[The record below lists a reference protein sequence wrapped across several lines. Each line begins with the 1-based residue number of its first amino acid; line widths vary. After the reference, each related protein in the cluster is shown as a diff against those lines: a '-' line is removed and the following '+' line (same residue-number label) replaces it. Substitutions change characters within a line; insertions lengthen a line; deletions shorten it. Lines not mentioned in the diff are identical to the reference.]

1 MEPQTWTDYFLGFIP
16 SLIIILLWLLPVL
29 MAFARL
35 RRHKLDETA
44 KAVWVLII
52 LFAPVVGS
60 LTYLLLFS
68 SKKISTGNEPE

>member
-1 MEPQTWTDYFLGFIP
+1 MDGLFLGFH
-16 SLIIILLWLLPVL
+16 SEFDHYSRVLRPVL

-52 LFAPVVGS
+52 LMAPVIGS
-60 LTYLLLFS
+60 LTYLMLFS
-68 SKKISTGNEPE
+68 NEKISISNKPEQ